1 MVNVVHL
8 ENEDPLEL
16 RVLLER
22 LEFPE
27 RMVHRESAD
36 HRVLQDQLDQLDQGV
51 IEVVQANLDQ

>member
-51 IEVVQANLDQ
+51 IEVV